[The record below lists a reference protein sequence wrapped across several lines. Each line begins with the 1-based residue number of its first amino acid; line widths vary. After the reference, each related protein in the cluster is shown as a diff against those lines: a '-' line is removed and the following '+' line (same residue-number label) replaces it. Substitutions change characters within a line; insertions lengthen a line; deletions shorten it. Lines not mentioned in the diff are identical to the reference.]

1 MKNFSKYITQG
12 IGLAIGIIIV
22 FLIVLLGMRIKSSFD
37 VAKLEKEQQ
46 QQDIINLHKKE
57 LENMGLSYNEIEHA
71 ISNGIDL
78 KEDGEYKVKV
88 VSGKGDIAI
97 YDMYNRK
104 KIKTILSVNKE
115 KDVRFDGKS
124 TYKVVPSDGL
134 EIKCIKTKSH

>member
-1 MKNFSKYITQG
+1 MKNFSKYIAQG
-12 IGLAIGIIIV
+12 IGLAVGIIIV
-22 FLIVLLGMRIKSSFD
+22 LFVISLGMCIKSSFD

-46 QQDIINLHKKE
+46 QQDIINLHKRE
-57 LENMGLSYNEIEHA
+57 LENMGLSYNEIEYA

-78 KEDGEYKVKV
+78 KDDGEYKVKV
-88 VSGKGDIAI
+88 VSGKGDITI

-115 KDVRFDGKS
+115 KDVSFDGKS
-124 TYKVVPSDGL
+124 TYKVVPSEGL